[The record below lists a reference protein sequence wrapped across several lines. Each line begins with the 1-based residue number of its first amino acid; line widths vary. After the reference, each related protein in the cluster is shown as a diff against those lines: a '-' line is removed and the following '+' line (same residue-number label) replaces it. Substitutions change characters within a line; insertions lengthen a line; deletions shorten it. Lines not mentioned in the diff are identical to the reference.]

1 MFYPPPTVVLLARPR
16 SLRRRRQ
23 HAPPRSVLPCESTNG
38 LPSSLV
44 HDVLHAAH
52 GPSAASLRGVWRP
65 SRTRL
70 GGSQDVVER
79 NATLPWA
86 TREPCCTRIHQRP
99 TTKSHAW
106 PGKPPTSERPGPVCQ
121 DKHGPLDVVSHL
133 RPAMEVEGV
142 GDVATVD
149 ESDVRAEHIDR
160 SGHAR
165 APATSRRRARPR
177 ASSGPC
183 SAEVLKPSWAD
194 ITAGQPP
201 KQPPLERAYYEAI
214 RTRENTDRTLR
225 LLRLVLGAV
234 VTIVLATAVILGI
247 FLSDGA
253 GWSLVSGLGLAVG
266 CGAGTLVRARRRR
279 STPPSLQLPTPRAG
293 P

>member
-1 MFYPPPTVVLLARPR
+1 
-16 SLRRRRQ
+16 
-23 HAPPRSVLPCESTNG
+23 
-38 LPSSLV
+38 
-44 HDVLHAAH
+44 
-52 GPSAASLRGVWRP
+52 
-65 SRTRL
+65 
-70 GGSQDVVER
+70 
-79 NATLPWA
+79 
-86 TREPCCTRIHQRP
+86 
-99 TTKSHAW
+99 
-106 PGKPPTSERPGPVCQ
+106 
-121 DKHGPLDVVSHL
+121 
-133 RPAMEVEGV
+133 
-142 GDVATVD
+142 VATVD

-201 KQPPLERAYYEAI
+201 RQPPLERAYYEAI